1 MFNTL
6 EQFHDHS
13 LKGIHGADEPW
24 ILKSSDKTVHISG
37 SQGGQSKQLSQDELL
52 HQQLAQWDQLQ
63 KLAQAQELETLS
75 EGKQIGDIL
84 LEAEDPNKVNFSLL
98 CQRLNV

>member
-1 MFNTL
+1 MVTPYW
-6 EQFHDHS
+6 S
-13 LKGIHGADEPW
+13 WW
-24 ILKSSDKTVHISG
+24 ILKSSDKTFHILG
-37 SQGGQSKQLSQDELL
+37 NQGGQSKQLSQDELL

-84 LEAEDPNKVNFSLL
+84 LEAEDPNKVILSLPSQMYKIGSI
-98 CQRLNV
+98 CV